1 MRHAPTI
8 NGVGDASKQ
17 HRVGEEALG
26 AADELRANSKLKS
39 SEYSMPVLGLV
50 FLKWADFKFAHAQK
64 ELEREI
70 KEEGTRRRR
79 EIGKVD
85 YQAKGVIYVPDK
97 ARFSYL
103 ISLPESADVGR
114 AINEAMELIEFE
126 NEDLKGVLPKTYQ
139 NLESSVL
146 LSLLRI
152 FNSIPMDVE
161 GDAFGNVYEY
171 FLGRFAMAE
180 GQKGGEFFT
189 PVSLVRLIVEILEP
203 SEGRIYDPA
212 CGSGGM
218 FVQSAHFVE
227 RHQMRPRDRIS
238 VYGQEKTSSTVQL
251 CKMNLAVHGLAGDI
265 KEGNTYYEDIH
276 QSLGK
281 FDFVMANPP
290 FNVDRVDKDR
300 VKKDPRFSL
309 GIPTVDNANYLWIEA
324 FYAPLNNRGRAGFVM
339 ANSACDSRY
348 SELEIRKKPIDTHCV
363 DVIVSISP
371 NFFYTVTLPC
381 TLWFLD
387 RGKKG
392 TTREKSILMIDAR
405 HLYRQADRAHR
416 EFTPLQLEFLANIV
430 RMYREQTVENL
441 QQSVDEIHHYFPEG
455 KYADVPGLCRLVAL
469 EEVEKH
475 GWSLSPGRYVGTAEN
490 DEAETPFFDELSR
503 LRSEAQRLNRTMSR
517 P

>member
-17 HRVGEEALG
+17 HRVGEEAWG

-189 PVSLVRLIVEILEP
+189 PVSLVRLIQDIENRPKGGFTILLVAQV
-203 SEGRIYDPA
+203 A
-212 CGSGGM
+212 CS
-218 FVQSAHFVE
+218 FRVL
-227 RHQMRPRDRIS
+227 
-238 VYGQEKTSSTVQL
+238 TSL
-251 CKMNLAVHGLAGDI
+251 
-265 KEGNTYYEDIH
+265 
-276 QSLGK
+276 
-281 FDFVMANPP
+281 
-290 FNVDRVDKDR
+290 
-300 VKKDPRFSL
+300 
-309 GIPTVDNANYLWIEA
+309 
-324 FYAPLNNRGRAGFVM
+324 
-339 ANSACDSRY
+339 
-348 SELEIRKKPIDTHCV
+348 
-363 DVIVSISP
+363 
-371 NFFYTVTLPC
+371 
-381 TLWFLD
+381 
-387 RGKKG
+387 
-392 TTREKSILMIDAR
+392 KSIR
-405 HLYRQADRAHR
+405 
-416 EFTPLQLEFLANIV
+416 
-430 RMYREQTVENL
+430 
-441 QQSVDEIHHYFPEG
+441 
-455 KYADVPGLCRLVAL
+455 
-469 EEVEKH
+469 
-475 GWSLSPGRYVGTAEN
+475 
-490 DEAETPFFDELSR
+490 
-503 LRSEAQRLNRTMSR
+503 
-517 P
+517 